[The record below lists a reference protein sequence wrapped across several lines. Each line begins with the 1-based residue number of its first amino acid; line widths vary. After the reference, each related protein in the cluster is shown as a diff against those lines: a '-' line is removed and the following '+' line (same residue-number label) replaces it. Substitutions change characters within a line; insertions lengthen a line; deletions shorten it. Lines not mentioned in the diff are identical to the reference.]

1 MAKTKQKKKSSMKTL
16 VKITITL
23 AVLLALCAVLVTGIS
38 ALKQHTLSQKI
49 ADVEAA
55 NKKKEE
61 AYLIAKAEYENA
73 TRSGENMAWP
83 AAKTEGWDVVDL
95 TTFPVE
101 NAARVTM
108 DRQSLLTGGLML
120 INQWHSIPYDFS
132 DAALTSVRGA
142 TNSRVP
148 VRDNDVKLFP
158 VASEAIDMLVM
169 DANLQGHENYIVQNA
184 YRTNEEQTNLWNKVV
199 ERLSKRYDGET
210 LTNQAKK
217 EVNYPGTSDYQSGF
231 SFDMKLYKQG
241 DTSVTNA
248 DFEDTPQGKYFNE
261 NCWKY
266 GIIFRFPTK
275 DHPTETTTDKSYK
288 TGVSVRLNLY
298 RYVGPAHAAAM
309 HTLDMCLE
317 EYIEYLME
325 HPHLAIYEDG
335 ELRYE
340 IFRQAY
346 NDEVSFEIAVP
357 QAAAS
362 YTASVDNMGGVV
374 SAYTYE

>member
-1 MAKTKQKKKSSMKTL
+1 MAKKQKKKNSMKTM

-23 AVLLALCAVLVTGIS
+23 AVLLALCAVAVTGIT

-61 AYLIAKAEYENA
+61 DWLIAKAEYENA
-73 TRSGENMAWP
+73 TRSGENLAWP

-101 NAARVTM
+101 NATRITM

-120 INQWHSIPYDFS
+120 INQWHAIPGDFS

-169 DANLQGHENYIVQNA
+169 DANLQGHEDYIVQNA

-231 SFDMKLYKQG
+231 SFDMKLYKKG
-241 DTSVTNA
+241 DVAVTNA

-275 DHPTETTTDKSYK
+275 DHPTEDTTDKSSK
-288 TGVSVRLNLY
+288 TGVSVALNLY
-298 RYVGPAHAAAM
+298 RYVGEAHAAAM
-309 HTLDMCLE
+309 HVLDMCLE
-317 EYIEYLME
+317 EYIEYLIA
-325 HPHLAIYEDG
+325 HPHLAIYENG

-340 IFRQAY
+340 IYRQAY
-346 NDEVSFEIAVP
+346 GDQEAFEVPVP
-357 QAAAS
+357 QAAAK

>member
-1 MAKTKQKKKSSMKTL
+1 MAKKQKKKNSMKTL
-16 VKITITL
+16 VKIIITL
-23 AVLLALCAVLVTGIS
+23 AILLALCVVAVTGVT
-38 ALKQHTLSQKI
+38 ALKKHTLKI

-61 AYLIAKAEYENA
+61 AWLIAKAEYENA
-73 TRSGENMAWP
+73 TRSGENLSWP

-101 NAARVTM
+101 NATRVTM
-108 DRQSLLTGGLML
+108 DRQSLLTGGLIL
-120 INQWHSIPYDFS
+120 INQWHAIPADFS
-132 DAALTSVRGA
+132 DAALSSVRGA

-148 VRDNDVKLFP
+148 VRDNNVKLFP
-158 VASEAIDMLVM
+158 VASEALDMLIM
-169 DANLQGHENYIVQNA
+169 DANLQGLEDYIVQNA
-184 YRTNEEQTNLWNKVV
+184 YRTNKEQTNLWNKVV
-199 ERLSKRYDGET
+199 ERLSKRFDGET

-231 SFDMKLYKQG
+231 SFDMKLYKKG
-241 DTSVTNA
+241 DTAVTNA
-248 DFEDTPQGKYFNE
+248 DFEDTPQGQYFNE

-275 DHPTETTTDKSYK
+275 DHPTENTTDKSYK
-288 TGVSVRLNLY
+288 TGVSVALNLY
-298 RYVGPAHAAAM
+298 RYVGEAHAAAM
-309 HTLDMCLE
+309 RALDMCME
-317 EYIEYLME
+317 EYIEYLIQ
-325 HPHLAIYEDG
+325 HPHLAIYENG

-340 IFRQAY
+340 IYRQAY
-346 NDEVSFEIAVP
+346 ADEETFEVPVP
-357 QAAAS
+357 QAAAR

>member
-1 MAKTKQKKKSSMKTL
+1 MAKKQKKKNSMKTL
-16 VKITITL
+16 VKIIITL
-23 AVLLALCAVLVTGIS
+23 AILLALCVVAVTGVT
-38 ALKQHTLSQKI
+38 ALKKHTLDQKI

-61 AYLIAKAEYENA
+61 AWLIAKAEYENA
-73 TRSGENMAWP
+73 TRSGENLSWP
-83 AAKTEGWDVVDL
+83 AARTEGWDVVDL

-101 NAARVTM
+101 NATRVTM

-120 INQWHSIPYDFS
+120 INQWHAIPADFS
-132 DAALTSVRGA
+132 DAALSSVRGA

-148 VRDNDVKLFP
+148 VRDNNVKLFP
-158 VASEAIDMLVM
+158 VASEALDMLIM
-169 DANLQGHENYIVQNA
+169 DANLQGLEDYIVQNA

-199 ERLSKRYDGET
+199 ERLSKRFDGET

-231 SFDMKLYKQG
+231 SFDMKLYKKG
-241 DTSVTNA
+241 DTAVTNA
-248 DFEDTPQGKYFNE
+248 DFEDTPQGQYFNE

-275 DHPTETTTDKSYK
+275 DHPTENTTDKSYK
-288 TGVSVRLNLY
+288 TGVSVALNLY
-298 RYVGPAHAAAM
+298 RYVGEAHAAAM
-309 HTLDMCLE
+309 RALDMCME
-317 EYIEYLME
+317 EYIEYLIQ
-325 HPHLAIYEDG
+325 HPHLAIYENG

-340 IFRQAY
+340 IYRQAY
-346 NDEVSFEIAVP
+346 ADEETFEVPVP
-357 QAAAS
+357 QAAAR

>member
-1 MAKTKQKKKSSMKTL
+1 MSKKPKNPMKTL
-16 VKITITL
+16 VKIIIAL
-23 AVLLALCAVLVTGIS
+23 AVALALCAVIVTGIT
-38 ALKQHTLSQKI
+38 TLRSQLLQQKI
-49 ADVEAA
+49 ADTELA
-55 NKKKEE
+55 NKQKEQ

-73 TRSGENMAWP
+73 TKTGENLAWP
-83 AAKTEGWDVVDL
+83 APKAEGWDVLDL
-95 TTFPVE
+95 STFPLE
-101 NAARVTM
+101 NTRMETV
-108 DRQSLLTGGLML
+108 DRQSLLKGGLML
-120 INQWHSIPYDFS
+120 LNTWHALPADFTEEG
-132 DAALTSVRGA
+132 LESVRKT

-148 VRDNDVKLFP
+148 VRDNDVVLFP
-158 VASEAIDMLVM
+158 AAAEAIDMLVM
-169 DANLQGHENYIVQNA
+169 DAGLQGMKDYIVQNA

-231 SFDMKLYKQG
+231 SFDMKLYKKG
-241 DTSVTNA
+241 DVAVTNA

-275 DHPTETTTDKSYK
+275 DHPTEDTTDKSSK
-288 TGVSVRLNLY
+288 TGVSVALNLY
-298 RYVGPAHAAAM
+298 RYVGEAHAAAM
-309 HTLDMCLE
+309 HVLDMCLE
-317 EYIEYLME
+317 EYIEYLIA
-325 HPHLAIYEDG
+325 HPHLAIYENG

-340 IFRQAY
+340 IYRQAY
-346 NDEVSFEIAVP
+346 GDQEAFEVPVP
-357 QAAAS
+357 QAAAK